1 MKIIVTG
8 GAGFI
13 GSHVAQR
20 LLYHGHSVAIVDDLN
35 DFYPPEMKRANL
47 SIVLAQKPAEE
58 PASEGHPHKW
68 QVIEKSLYEVLQ
80 DGFDVA
86 AVVYDTAGIGQSQ
99 TPDVHYFLQKGAD
112 LVRCDFRKREATSY
126 YWCYALTKPNAP

>member
-1 MKIIVTG
+1 MRWWRCAAVAVVLAWSC
-8 GAGFI
+8 GA
-13 GSHVAQR
+13 VPDA
-20 LLYHGHSVAIVDDLN
+20 
-35 DFYPPEMKRANL
+35 
-47 SIVLAQKPAEE
+47 LAQKPAEE